1 MGIAIEAL
9 YSVLNRGSHKKRLF
23 YVTPFIGFGSKSN
36 VMVIGERPAFCKN
49 AWHVSGDFCSEG
61 GVVTSFVLGDALQRV
76 GLYDGISLALMCLG
90 GIGALMALWNGL
102 YGEWRALALWG
113 VFSMS
118 MFCVSAWF
126 ARYAI
131 ASTGRQS

>member
-1 MGIAIEAL
+1 M
-9 YSVLNRGSHKKRLF
+9 
-23 YVTPFIGFGSKSN
+23 
-36 VMVIGERPAFCKN
+36 N
-49 AWHVSGDFCSEG
+49 AWHFVKMRGMSQVIFVVKG
-61 GVVTSFVLGDALQRV
+61 GVTIFLRDALQRI